1 MAPYSDFR
9 VIFELMIVYLMCMIE
24 IKINAAKEDL
34 KAKQK
39 SRFFTIWQFKMDVK
53 NCEFSTCCSKIEVIY
68 KRPLSNYNLRTFH
81 CFEQMSPST
90 LLHYLD
96 SNLIFLKS
104 NLVPENFE
112 RVLAVI
118 WATSASSLSAI
129 IHDAIGKPIMTPQI
143 LLVHKYTVY
152 QFMVYVRFH

>member
-1 MAPYSDFR
+1 
-9 VIFELMIVYLMCMIE
+9 
-24 IKINAAKEDL
+24 
-34 KAKQK
+34 
-39 SRFFTIWQFKMDVK
+39 
-53 NCEFSTCCSKIEVIY
+53 
-68 KRPLSNYNLRTFH
+68 
-81 CFEQMSPST
+81 MSPST

-129 IHDAIGKPIMTPQI
+129 IHDAIGTTLMTSQVMI
-143 LLVHKYTVY
+143 VIT
-152 QFMVYVRFH
+152 